1 MHQEPD
7 HRPTPHSVGAR
18 IRYLRRRR
26 GGMTQQLL
34 ADRAGLS
41 QGFISQVES
50 GSKSIE
56 RRSTLAAI
64 AEVLQVS
71 VGELTG
77 SADPTD
83 PAREKA
89 VLAVPAIR
97 EALVLREAGERE
109 QAEEPVTA
117 GAVRTVMLAEARCD
131 YVTAMSAL
139 PKLLRRC
146 DGAALVDLARITM
159 SLLKGH
165 GYPDLARDAARLGVA
180 AARRLEDPALIGV
193 SEFTRAN
200 SLPVETSAL
209 AARVASVA
217 ADELQSHVAE
227 PRTRQAYGM
236 LQLTAALR
244 EATAQQASAA
254 RARLQDATAEAAS
267 LGEPDGFGIS
277 MLVFGPT
284 NAGVW
289 QMTVATELGD
299 PDEVL
304 RVAATLT
311 PERLPLPQRRANYHA
326 LRGRALATVGGRDED
341 ATLAFLKAE
350 EITPQWVR
358 LQSHVR
364 DAARTIITRS
374 ARRGRVPRSQR
385 RLAEIFELHV

>member
-1 MHQEPD
+1 
-7 HRPTPHSVGAR
+7 
-18 IRYLRRRR
+18 
-26 GGMTQQLL
+26 MTQQLL

-77 SADPTD
+77 SADSTD

-97 EALVLREAGERE
+97 AALVLREVGERE
-109 QAEEPVTA
+109 EAEEPVSA
-117 GAVRTVMLAEARCD
+117 GAVRAVMLAEARCD

-180 AARRLEDPALIGV
+180 AARRLDDPALIGV

-209 AARVASVA
+209 AARVTSVA
-217 ADELQSHVAE
+217 ADQLQSHVAE

-244 EATAQQASAA
+244 VATAQQRRPLV
-254 RARLQDATAEAAS
+254 RAFKTR
-267 LGEPDGFGIS
+267 P
-277 MLVFGPT
+277 
-284 NAGVW
+284 
-289 QMTVATELGD
+289 
-299 PDEVL
+299 
-304 RVAATLT
+304 
-311 PERLPLPQRRANYHA
+311 RRRH
-326 LRGRALATVGGRDED
+326 RSDRRR
-341 ATLAFLKAE
+341 
-350 EITPQWVR
+350 PRRVR
-358 LQSHVR
+358 LRCRVR
-364 DAARTIITRS
+364 SRCWWCRRT
-374 ARRGRVPRSQR
+374 AGRPQG
-385 RLAEIFELHV
+385 

>member
-1 MHQEPD
+1 MHHESD
-7 HRPTPHSVGAR
+7 RPAPQGVGAR

-50 GSKSIE
+50 GGKSIE

-89 VLAVPAIR
+89 ALAVPAIR
-97 EALVLREAGERE
+97 EALVLREAGDRE
-109 QAEEPVTA
+109 DYGGPDTA
-117 GAVRTVMLAEARCD
+117 DAVRAAMLAEARCD

-139 PKLLRRC
+139 PTLLRRC
-146 DGAALVDLARITM
+146 DGTDLVDLARITM
-159 SLLKGH
+159 FLLKRH

-180 AARRLEDPALIGV
+180 EARRMEDPASVGV
-193 SEFTRAN
+193 AEFTRAN
-200 SLPVETSAL
+200 ALPVETSAL
-209 AARVASVA
+209 AARVASSA
-217 ADELQSHVAE
+217 ADELQPHVAE
-227 PRTRQAYGM
+227 PRVRQAYGV
-236 LQLTAALR
+236 LHLTAALR
-244 EATAQQASAA
+244 EATAQQASTA
-254 RARLQDATAEAAS
+254 RARMQEAVAEAAT
-267 LGEPDGFGIS
+267 LGEPGGLGIS

-304 RVAATLT
+304 RVADTLR
-311 PERLPLPQRRANYHA
+311 PERLPIPQRRANFHA
-326 LRGRALATVGGRDED
+326 LRGRALAAVGGRDED
-341 ATLAFLKAE
+341 AALAFLKAE

-358 LQSHVR
+358 LQSHLH
-364 DAARTIITRS
+364 DAARTIVTRS
-374 ARRGRVPRSQR
+374 ARRGRVSRSQR
-385 RLAEIFELHV
+385 RLAEIFELRV

>member
-1 MHQEPD
+1 MHQGSD
-7 HRPTPHSVGAR
+7 HRPTSLSVGAR

-26 GGMTQQLL
+26 GGMTQQIL

-83 PAREKA
+83 PAKEKA
-89 VLAVPAIR
+89 ALAVPAIR

-109 QAEEPVTA
+109 DDTDPTTDD
-117 GAVRTVMLAEARCD
+117 AVRAAMLAEARCD
-131 YVTAMSAL
+131 YATAMSAL
-139 PKLLRRC
+139 PGLLSRC
-146 DGAALVDLARITM
+146 TGADLVNLARITM
-159 SLLKGH
+159 FLLRGH

-180 AARRLEDPALIGV
+180 EARRLEDPALVGV
-193 SEFTRAN
+193 AEFTRAN

-209 AARVASVA
+209 GARVAGSA
-217 ADELQSHVAE
+217 ADELQPHTAD

-236 LQLTAALR
+236 LHLTAALR
-244 EATAQQASAA
+244 EATAQEGSAV
-254 RARLQDATAEAAS
+254 RARLQEATTEAAM
-267 LGEPDGFGIS
+267 LGEPDGLGIS

-284 NAGVW
+284 NVGVW

-304 RVAATLT
+304 RTADTLA
-311 PERLPLPQRRANYHA
+311 PERLPVPQRRATFHA
-326 LRGRALATVGGRDED
+326 LRGRAFVAVGGRDEE
-341 ATLAFLKAE
+341 AALALLKAE
-350 EITPQWVR
+350 EIAPQWAR
-358 LQSHVR
+358 LQSSVR
-364 DAARTIITRS
+364 DAARAIVKR
-374 ARRGRVPRSQR
+374 AGRRAPVSRSQR
-385 RLAEIFELHV
+385 RLADVFELRV